1 MVPRQLWIAA
11 IFPFSRICKEWLC
24 AQGGAASS
32 FWGCQLISPNPRVF
46 LSFDPSLHSPPL
58 TSVHCLANQGRK
70 HSLELKPRHHRES
83 WQLWDVYCHWEY
95 VVLADHRTRQGGMP
109 RGDSNE
115 VAEDGCRLHSE
126 AASPALGR
134 AFIQVSCW
142 LCSPLPLGC
151 LHGSWL
157 HSPVLQNQLGL
168 WVKKKHLLTTLMGP
182 KVVSVTHLAVCLRV
196 QQA

>member
-1 MVPRQLWIAA
+1 MV
-11 IFPFSRICKEWLC
+11 
-24 AQGGAASS
+24 
-32 FWGCQLISPNPRVF
+32 
-46 LSFDPSLHSPPL
+46 
-58 TSVHCLANQGRK
+58 LANHGTCQ
-70 HSLELKPRHHRES
+70 
-83 WQLWDVYCHWEY
+83 
-95 VVLADHRTRQGGMP
+95 AGMP
-109 RGDSNE
+109 RRGCNE
-115 VAEDGCRLHSE
+115 MAEDGCRPHSE

-134 AFIQVSCW
+134 AFIQVSRW

-168 WVKKKHLLTTLMGP
+168 WVKKKHLLTTLMGL